1 MAEEAGDEIT
11 PLGEWL
17 GARSPAGKSLP
28 GRLVEYLLAAE
39 ENIDVDES
47 RLLEEKLQG
56 IKYNKMLKWWL
67 ATLEDAAATAGVPAR
82 KAEKLDFEE
91 WFEDHFKDED
101 DGGNED
107 GESLPKRTAM
117 RRSHSI
123 RVEWSGGEG
132 S

>member
-67 ATLEDAAATAGVPAR
+67 ATLEDRV
-82 KAEKLDFEE
+82 
-91 WFEDHFKDED
+91 
-101 DGGNED
+101 
-107 GESLPKRTAM
+107 ESKKSLQCNV
-117 RRSHSI
+117 RRSHPCHGAARTRNGAGHRFFDDRNRMTTFENVQRSFGAS
-123 RVEWSGGEG
+123 RYAHSR
-132 S
+132 